1 MRDLLV
7 AIAFA
12 ALLIASAGC
21 AKFGYSNR
29 VLHRVPSPDG
39 QVVAVCQ
46 EVPILDGPE
55 FDIRL
60 ERPDG
65 SLIRTLLHMGDT
77 SGCAEVVWSGDGRT
91 LAVLTSHV
99 ATITIVDA
107 EWAMSHSAVLE
118 RHRFSR
124 SFTFSSEH
132 TPRQATELKFL
143 GPSEVEFKLCGYS
156 IRETQRNHG
165 RISVRRAADAAT
177 PSNSFPVSGWPSLLT
192 HNTGSTS
199 T

>member
-1 MRDLLV
+1 MFSKTALAPSRRDLLV

-21 AKFGYSNR
+21 AKFGYSDR

-65 SLIRTLLHMGDT
+65 SLIRKLFHMGDAG
-77 SGCAEVVWSGDGRT
+77 GCAEVVWSQNSRM
-91 LAVLTSHV
+91 LAVLTAHV
-99 ATITIVDA
+99 ATISIVDA
-107 EWAMSHSAVLE
+107 EWAISHPAVLE
-118 RHRFSR
+118 AHWFTRPFS
-124 SFTFSSEH
+124 FSSED
-132 TPRQATELKFL
+132 TRRQATELKFV
-143 GPSEVEFKLCGYS
+143 GPSDLEFNLCRYS
-156 IRETQRNHG
+156 IRETQRDHG
-165 RISVRRAADAAT
+165 RIQCAEPPTLQRLRIPSPLVAGRA
-177 PSNSFPVSGWPSLLT
+177 S
-192 HNTGSTS
+192 
-199 T
+199 

>member
-1 MRDLLV
+1 MRNLLV

-12 ALLIASAGC
+12 ALLIPSTGC
-21 AKFGYSNR
+21 AKFGYSDR

-65 SLIRTLLHMGDT
+65 SLIRKLFHMGDAG
-77 SGCAEVVWSGDGRT
+77 GCAEVVWSRNGRM
-91 LAVLTSHV
+91 LAVLTTHV
-99 ATITIVDA
+99 ATISIVDA
-107 EWAMSHSAVLE
+107 EWAMSHPAVLE
-118 RHRFSR
+118 AHWFARPFS
-124 SFTFSSEH
+124 FSSED
-132 TPRQATELKFL
+132 TLRQATELKFV

-165 RISVRRAADAAT
+165 RTQCAEPPRLQRLRIPSPLVPGRA
-177 PSNSFPVSGWPSLLT
+177 S
-192 HNTGSTS
+192 
-199 T
+199 